1 MLYVSTRNKLD
12 SFTAHRALHEERAP
26 DNGMFVPF
34 HLTAFSQD
42 DLEKLKEHT
51 FSETVAR
58 ILNLFFSKQLS
69 GWDIEFSIGRYPLR
83 IEYLNQRI
91 VVAELWHNTK
101 HDYAHLVESIYQR
114 LIAEENQT
122 PNPPQWVKIAVEV
135 AILFGLYG
143 ELQKKGIDSCD
154 IAVSSENFLYP
165 VSAWYARKMGLPI
178 QCIICSCNESG
189 VVWDFLQRGE
199 LTSDSA
205 HVGCLEHL
213 IYGTLGLNCV
223 QTCLK
228 ADESE
233 VSVQLTEEEL
243 QLLNEGFFA
252 AVVGKNRTDAVMNS
266 LYRTN
271 AYIADP
277 VTAVSYGALQD
288 FRARTGEN
296 RVTLLLSRHSPALH
310 AAQIACAIG
319 CPQEK
324 LKAMIH
330 LSRE

>member
-12 SFTAHRALHEERAP
+12 SYTAHRALHEERAP

-34 HLTAFSQD
+34 HLSAFSQD
-42 DLEKLKEHT
+42 DLDKLKEYT
-51 FSETVAR
+51 FSENIAR

-69 GWDIEFSIGRYPLR
+69 GWDIEFSIGRYPFR
-83 IEYLNQRI
+83 IEQLNQRI
-91 VVAELWHNTK
+91 IVAELWHNTK
-101 HDYAHLVESIYQR
+101 HDYAHLIESIYQR
-114 LIAEENQT
+114 LIAAEKQT
-122 PNPPQWVKIAVEV
+122 TNPPQWAKIAAEV

-143 ELQKKGIDSCD
+143 ELQKKGIDSFD

-165 VSAWYARKMGLPI
+165 VSAWYARQMGLPI
-178 QCIICSCNESG
+178 HCIICRCDESG

-199 LTSDSA
+199 LTSDSEQ
-205 HVGCLEHL
+205 VGCLEHL
-213 IYGTLGLNCV
+213 IYGTLGLNCME
-223 QTCLK
+223 TCLN
-228 ADESE
+228 AYESE
-233 VSVQLTEEEL
+233 VSFQLTEEEL

-252 AVVGKNRTDAVMNS
+252 AVVGANRTNAVMNS

-271 AYIADP
+271 SYITDP
-277 VTAVSYGALQD
+277 ITAASYGALQD
-288 FRARTGEN
+288 YRARTGEN

-319 CPQEK
+319 CSQEK